1 MRISCTQNK
10 KKCGHVTYCPY
21 QRGEGESHQSR
32 KIFFRFWKTYL
43 FTIAPTPLNFSFR
56 YEIKLFLATTIKVEK
71 LWGSIVCLTQW
82 QINDHHSL
90 RIQWAHAR
98 SFASIVL
105 SKYPPAK
112 CFRWLGFL
120 CAWLYLYLYLYFHFY
135 FYLYWQIQPDCMWMM
150 SILKCL

>member
-43 FTIAPTPLNFSFR
+43 FTMAPTPLNFSFR

-90 RIQWAHAR
+90 RIQYACP
-98 SFASIVL
+98 FICPIVL
-105 SKYPPAK
+105 SEYQPAK

-120 CAWLYLYLYLYFHFY
+120 SAWLYLYLYFY
-135 FYLYWQIQPDCMWMM
+135 FYLHWQIHPDCMWMLM